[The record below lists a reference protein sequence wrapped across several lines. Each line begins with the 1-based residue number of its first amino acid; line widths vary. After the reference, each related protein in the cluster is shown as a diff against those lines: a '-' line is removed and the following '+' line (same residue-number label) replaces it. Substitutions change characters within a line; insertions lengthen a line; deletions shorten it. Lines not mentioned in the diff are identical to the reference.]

1 MLRLNVASVFAC
13 ASLMLSGS
21 IADAKH
27 QRQKQE
33 APIICDKHGCRIAA
47 GETTHTAT
55 STGRRGRDGVIGG
68 RPAGCPQR
76 YCGCGASL
84 KLFGRI
90 RPELNLAWNWVK
102 LFPRTEPAPNMAA
115 ARSGHVMVL
124 LSQVSGS
131 EWLVYD
137 ANSGYGLI
145 REHVRSIRGYVV
157 VNPYAVRTALR

>member
-1 MLRLNVASVFAC
+1 MSRLNVAIALVCAC
-13 ASLMLSGS
+13 LALSGS
-21 IADAKH
+21 GADAK

-33 APIICDKHGCRIAA
+33 THIICNRQGCSGGGDAIR
-47 GETTHTAT
+47 TAT
-55 STGRRGRDGVIGG
+55 VSEPYERGEVIGG

-90 RPELNLAWNWVK
+90 RPELNLASNWTR
-102 LFPRTEPAPNMAA
+102 LFPRADAAPNMAA
-115 ARSGHVMVL
+115 VRYGHVMVL
-124 LSQVSGS
+124 LSHVGGS

-145 REHVRSIRGYVV
+145 REHVRSIQGYVI
-157 VNPYAVRTALR
+157 VNPSAVRTASR